1 MTAADADWMTI
12 MMTTTAI
19 LMTVGSHLLS
29 AKLAANRQ
37 SLRLRGNVGGAEG
50 EGKVRGEVFEVVGVS
65 PAVFKRGFVIGRRVE
80 SPRRVRDSKKVQV
93 RYHGIQD
100 QADGIRRF
108 SCLGFQSTQEIGVIG
123 LDSEHAFV

>member
-19 LMTVGSHLLS
+19 FVTVGSHLLS

-80 SPRRVRDSKKVQV
+80 SPTVRVV
-93 RYHGIQD
+93 G
-100 QADGIRRF
+100 
-108 SCLGFQSTQEIGVIG
+108 L
-123 LDSEHAFV
+123 LDSPQEMNVSRSRIH